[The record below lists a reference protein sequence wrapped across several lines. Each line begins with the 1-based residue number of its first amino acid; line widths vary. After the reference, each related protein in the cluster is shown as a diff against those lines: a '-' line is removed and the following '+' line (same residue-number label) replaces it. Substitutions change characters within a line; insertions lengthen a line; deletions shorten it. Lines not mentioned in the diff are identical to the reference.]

1 MTNTRERHE
10 CLSAIRKGS
19 VAAFE
24 ALYEAESDAVYRFL
38 ARLSQDHFAA
48 RDMAQNVWLKLAR
61 HAPRLP
67 EGTHLRGWL
76 YTVAR
81 REFISHKRAQLLDIS
96 RLLMVGITPEAGV
109 DPASDGGAFEV
120 HVALG
125 TLSDRDREVLLLTG
139 ASGLGV
145 REAAEVLGLSEA
157 ALRQRLCRARRRFAQ
172 KLDPNRARGAR
183 IREA

>member
-10 CLSAIRKGS
+10 CLSAIRTGS

-24 ALYEAESDAVYRFL
+24 ALYEAESDAIYRFL
-38 ARLSQDHFAA
+38 VRLSQDHFAA
-48 RDMAQNVWLKLAR
+48 RDMAQDVWLKLAR

-81 REFISHKRAQLLDIS
+81 RKFISHKRAQLLDIS
-96 RLLMVGITPEAGV
+96 RLLMLGITREAWV
-109 DPASDGGAFEV
+109 DPASDSAFEV

-125 TLSDRDREVLLLTG
+125 QLSDRDRDVLLLTG
-139 ASGLGV
+139 ASGLGA
-145 REAAEVLGLSEA
+145 REAAKVLGLSEA
-157 ALRQRLCRARRRFAQ
+157 AFRQRLCRARRRFAE
-172 KLDPNRARGAR
+172 KLDPSRARGAR